1 MNKYTKTNIY
11 TPLIFG
17 LVFLSMEV
25 FGQLK
30 PIAAQYFQNPYFSNA
45 AFAGKNKGFNLN
57 LAYSLKTENLQGA
70 SSLQLFSGDFSAG
83 KSGLGMIFENNENG

>member
-1 MNKYTKTNIY
+1 
-11 TPLIFG
+11 
-17 LVFLSMEV
+17 MEV